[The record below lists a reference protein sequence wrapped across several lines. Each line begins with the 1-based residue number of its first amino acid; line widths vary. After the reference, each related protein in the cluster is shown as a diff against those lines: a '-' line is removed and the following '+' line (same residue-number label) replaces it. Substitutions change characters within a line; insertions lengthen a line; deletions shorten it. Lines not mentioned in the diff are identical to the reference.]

1 MTTVSKV
8 TKVTSVRRGTDTT
21 DAGRA
26 RMSGALHLVA
36 MGDGV
41 VIQLPLPASGEVAI
55 GRGKDVDA
63 RLDAPSI
70 SRRHALLRIENE
82 YEITIEDLGS
92 ANGTRVRGQALVKGM
107 PVSLRLG
114 EVADVGALVI
124 SIQHHVRTDRARR
137 IWSHAFFEAH
147 LEEACLRIQ
156 HAGDAASFAVLGI
169 RGTFDEAVLSAALR
183 PVDVV
188 GLYAPGEYEVI
199 LVDVTEEAARDLVQH
214 LRGVLGRNGCVPRR
228 SPCRLRRHHRSVR
241 TPRRRRRQRSP
252 RV

>member
-1 MTTVSKV
+1 
-8 TKVTSVRRGTDTT
+8 
-21 DAGRA
+21 
-26 RMSGALHLVA
+26 MSGALHLVA

-199 LVDVTEEAARDLVQH
+199 LVVDGSPDGSWGRARRHGLWCLSHVPTVEQGDELREIAVPPASGTVRRLRTVHTSPSIAIAPRLSQWEAARTLAAPD
-214 LRGVLGRNGCVPRR
+214 
-228 SPCRLRRHHRSVR
+228 
-241 TPRRRRRQRSP
+241 
-252 RV
+252 